1 VHRRDLKTSIRVGRR
16 SFICGLLLTSAV
28 GCRNLLQRGQSPD
41 SLTLPVPETRK
52 RPKKEGGLIGEISA
66 VYGINYAKVEGIG
79 LAFGLRETG
88 SNPKPGAQRDYLVR
102 ELQSLKLEANIE
114 TVLAGKDTE
123 MVFLKGMIPPGAKKG
138 EKFDIEIGT
147 MRATEG
153 TSLEHGMVSRTNL
166 KPMEQ
171 LGRSI
176 QKGSVVAIGTG
187 RILIDSLFESRKDKS
202 NHLHGYILGG
212 GTLLEDREFGLKLE
226 DNSATMRNAV
236 GIVKAI
242 NARFTYVDRT
252 GRHGVA
258 DPKSDDFVKLVTPH
272 EYRHNFGR
280 FLQVVFNMAFLESP
294 SQRLERLEQL
304 EQEILD
310 PNQAEITSLKF
321 EAIGADS
328 IPILKR
334 VLRHHDLEVR
344 FHAAQALAY
353 MGENDGVAEIRQV
366 AEKEPAFRWHA
377 FRALSSLAQPEA
389 ASALKELLHTKS
401 AETRYGAFQA
411 LLAHSPNDPLV
422 HGKQLGDFKF
432 YRIPSDTDF
441 PMLHFSRTKQA
452 EIVLF
457 GENQTVSADFMHV
470 EPNLT
475 VRGTP
480 NQTVTITRHTL
491 EGDQRMVVSNQVG
504 DLIEGLYQAGIF
516 YSDQLKILQQAKNNG
531 TLNSRLAVN
540 AVPRLG
546 RTYIPG
552 QYSEEP
558 TLDESSPYFNEPI
571 IQPSLAHGSSR
582 RSKDGRTAD
591 KKPNNQVGQENNG
604 TDSADATST
613 NTLERWKNWWTGG

>member
-1 VHRRDLKTSIRVGRR
+1 M
-16 SFICGLLLTSAV
+16 
-28 GCRNLLQRGQSPD
+28 QRGQSPD
-41 SLTLPVPETRK
+41 ALTLSVPEPRK
-52 RPKKEGGLIGEISA
+52 RPKNEGGLIGEICA

-79 LAFGLRETG
+79 LAYGLRETG

-138 EKFDIEIGT
+138 DKFDLEIGT
-147 MRATEG
+147 MRATES
-153 TSLEHGMVSRTNL
+153 TSLEHGMVARTNL

-176 QKGSVVAIGTG
+176 QKGSVVAIGQG
-187 RILIDSLFESRKDKS
+187 RVLVDSLFESRKDKS

-226 DNSATMRNAV
+226 NNSATVRNAV

-258 DPKSDDFVKLVTPH
+258 DPKSDDYVKLVTPH

-294 SQRLERLEQL
+294 SQRLERLEKL
-304 EQEILD
+304 EQEMLD
-310 PNQAEITSLKF
+310 PNQAELTSLKF

-328 IPILKR
+328 VPILKR
-334 VLRHHDLEVR
+334 VLRHEDLEVR

-353 MGENDGVAEIRQV
+353 LGESDGVAEIRQV

-377 FRALSSLAQPEA
+377 LKALSSLALPE
-389 ASALKELLHTKS
+389 SSQALKELLHTRS

-422 HGKQLGDFKF
+422 IGKQLGDFKF
-432 YRIPSDTDF
+432 YRIPSDTEF
-441 PMLHFSRTKQA
+441 PMIHFSRTRQA

-457 GENQTVSADFMHV
+457 GENQTVTPDFIHV

-480 NQTVTITRHTL
+480 NKTVTITRHTL
-491 EGDQRMVVSNQVG
+491 DGDQRMVVSHHLG

-531 TLNSRLAVN
+531 TLNTRIAVN

-546 RTYIPG
+546 RTFIPG

-558 TLDESSPYFNEPI
+558 TADESTPYFNEPI
-571 IQPSLAHGSSR
+571 IQPSLVEGSSR
-582 RSKDGRTAD
+582 RSGSKNLTSEKDT
-591 KKPNNQVGQENNG
+591 NNPGEPASE
-604 TDSADATST
+604 DSADLDPEVTSPVGS
-613 NTLERWKNWWTGG
+613 LDRWKNWWTGS